1 MTQTAVQIDEQV
13 QAARSK
19 EGKYLAFVFP
29 EKGRN
34 KKLQLEVVGW
44 AEFEVRSDKS
54 ENVKGIV
61 NLWGHEIL
69 VTHPKTLSGRDTA
82 EMADTT
88 CIIIFE
94 FSERYLGMVVPTIS
108 RVMNIA
114 GKDPETVAIIE
125 TKIVDELG
133 SEQVQYS
140 IVERANELV

>member
-1 MTQTAVQIDEQV
+1 MTRTAVQIDEQV
-13 QAARSK
+13 QAAKSK
-19 EGKYLAFVFP
+19 EGKYLTFAFP

-44 AEFEVRSDKS
+44 TEFEVRSDKS
-54 ENVKGIV
+54 DHVKGIV
-61 NLWGHEIL
+61 NLWGHEI
-69 VTHPKTLSGRDTA
+69 VVVHPKTLSGRDTA
-82 EMADTT
+82 EMTDTT

-94 FSERYLGMVVPTIS
+94 FSERYLGMVVNAIS

-133 SEQVQYS
+133 SEQVEYS

>member
-44 AEFEVRSDKS
+44 TKFEVWLDKS
-54 ENVKGIV
+54 ENVKGII
-61 NLWGHEIL
+61 NLWGHEIFL
-69 VTHPKTLSGRDTA
+69 VHPKTLSGRDTA
-82 EMADTT
+82 EIADTT

>member
-1 MTQTAVQIDEQV
+1 MIRTAVQVDEQV

-19 EGKYLAFVFP
+19 EGKYLTFAFP

-44 AEFEVRSDKS
+44 TQFEVRSDKS

-69 VTHPKTLSGRDTA
+69 VIHPKTLSGRYTA

-94 FSERYLGMVVPTIS
+94 FSERYVGMMVNAIS
-108 RVMNIA
+108 NVMNIA
-114 GKDPETVAIIE
+114 GKDPETMAVIE

-133 SEQVQYS
+133 SEQVQYN
-140 IVERANELV
+140 IVERADELV

>member
-1 MTQTAVQIDEQV
+1 MTQTTVQIDEQV

-19 EGKYLAFVFP
+19 EGKYLTFAFLD
-29 EKGRN
+29 KGRN

-44 AEFEVRSDKS
+44 TQLEVRSDKS
-54 ENVKGIV
+54 EHVKGIV

-69 VTHPKTLSGRDTA
+69 VIHPKTSSGRDTA
-82 EMADTT
+82 EMTDTT

-94 FSERYLGMVVPTIS
+94 FSERYLGMAVPTIS

-140 IVERANELV
+140 IVERADELV

>member
-1 MTQTAVQIDEQV
+1 MIRTAVQVDEQV

-19 EGKYLAFVFP
+19 EGKYLTFAFP

-44 AEFEVRSDKS
+44 TQFEVWSDKS
-54 ENVKGIV
+54 DNVKGIV

-69 VTHPKTLSGRDTA
+69 VIHPKTLSGRYTA

-94 FSERYLGMVVPTIS
+94 FSERYVGMMVNAIS
-108 RVMNIA
+108 NVMNIA
-114 GKDPETVAIIE
+114 GKDPETMAVIE

-133 SEQVQYS
+133 SEQVQYN
-140 IVERANELV
+140 IVERADELV

>member
-1 MTQTAVQIDEQV
+1 MIRTAVQIDEQV

-19 EGKYLAFVFP
+19 EGKYLTFAFLK
-29 EKGRN
+29 KGHN

-44 AEFEVRSDKS
+44 AQFEVRSDKS
-54 ENVKGIV
+54 ENVKRIV
-61 NLWGHEIL
+61 NLWGHEIP
-69 VTHPKTLSGRDTA
+69 VMHPKTLSGRDTA
-82 EMADTT
+82 GMTDTT

-94 FSERYLGMVVPTIS
+94 YTENYLAMVFPTIS

-114 GKDPETVAIIE
+114 EKDPETVAIIE

-140 IVERANELV
+140 IVERADELV

>member
-1 MTQTAVQIDEQV
+1 MIRTAVQVDEQV

-19 EGKYLAFVFP
+19 EGKYLTFAFP

-44 AEFEVRSDKS
+44 TQFEVRSDKS

-69 VTHPKTLSGRDTA
+69 VIHPKTLSGRYTA

-94 FSERYLGMVVPTIS
+94 FSERYVGMMVNAIS
-108 RVMNIA
+108 NVMNIA
-114 GKDPETVAIIE
+114 GKDPETMTVIE

-133 SEQVQYS
+133 NEQVQYN
-140 IVERANELV
+140 IVERADELV

>member
-1 MTQTAVQIDEQV
+1 MIRTAVQVDEQV

-19 EGKYLAFVFP
+19 EGKYLTFAFP

-44 AEFEVRSDKS
+44 TQFEVRSDES

-69 VTHPKTLSGRDTA
+69 VVHPKTLSGRCTA

-94 FSERYLGMVVPTIS
+94 FSEHYVGMVVNAIS
-108 RVMNIA
+108 NVMNIA
-114 GKDPETVAIIE
+114 GKDPETMAVIE

-133 SEQVQYS
+133 SEQVQYN
-140 IVERANELV
+140 IVERADELV